1 MNPHIPKGGFFVAKS
16 SGNLADLDH
25 RLREN
30 GAQSLTFRD
39 QALVLAAWKEFSDQG
54 LWADKNAAVAYDL
67 DLTNEA
73 ELRKLVE
80 INNDSEQSNPGQL
93 LWELYK
99 KFGLDFL
106 DRLRGAFGF
115 ALWDG
120 EKSSLLVATDAFGIR
135 PVVYSQKSGK
145 LVAASR
151 IRHILLDHDI
161 TREIDHEAIY
171 HYLFYEAIC
180 SPVSIYK
187 DVRKLEPGKGLYFAN
202 DSLEAFT
209 HYDIHYQPHLSLGE
223 SHWIKTI
230 PQEIEKTV
238 KVYVP
243 LSDAE
248 KTGCFLSG
256 GTDSSS
262 VAGFYTKLTGRP
274 AKTFS
279 IGFDEPGYNELD
291 YAHIA
296 ARHFGTEQNDYYV
309 TPEDVLALVHE
320 LPLIYDEPFGN
331 ASVVPAYYCA
341 RMASEAGVD
350 ILLGGDGGDE
360 IFGGNERYVTNLIFE
375 KYFLLPGSLRTSVLE
390 PLLAKLPAVGPLY
403 KAGRYI
409 RRANMRNPERFFSYN
424 LLAETDAVEIFQPEY
439 LSQVDTNCFINLAKL
454 YYDQAAPAHDTD
466 RLLYIDMKFTI
477 TDNDLRKVTPMVEAA
492 GVRVCYPLLDRD
504 LVDFTATI
512 PPTLKVKMGKNRY
525 IFKRAMN
532 RFLPQAIIQKT
543 KHGMGL
549 PIAPWF
555 KKDSALSE
563 LLNDTLFNGLS
574 RITQYVRPEF
584 IQYIKSAFVNDT
596 TSYYGDNLWVLLMLE
611 LWLGE
616 GRNPGR

>member
-16 SGNLADLDH
+16 SSNLGDLEHTLMD
-25 RLREN
+25 N
-30 GAQSLTFRD
+30 GAQTLTLQD
-39 QALVLAAWKEFSDQG
+39 QGLVLAAWKEFAGQG
-54 LWADKNAAVAYDL
+54 LWSNKNAAICYDL
-67 DLTNEA
+67 DLTNAA
-73 ELRKLVE
+73 ELRKLVGMNQPE
-80 INNDSEQSNPGQL
+80 MDDHGLL
-93 LWELYK
+93 LWRLYDK
-99 KFGLDFL
+99 LGIDFL
-106 DRLRGAFGF
+106 DKLRGAFGF

-120 EKSSLLVATDAFGIR
+120 EKDRLLVVTDAFGIR
-135 PVVYSQKSGK
+135 PVVYSHKSAEF
-145 LVAASR
+145 VAASR
-151 IRHILLDHDI
+151 IKHILLAPGI
-161 TREIDHEAIY
+161 SKEIDPEAIY

-187 DVRKLEPGKGLYFAN
+187 DVRKLEPGKALYFAN

-230 PQEIEKTV
+230 PQEIEKAV

-248 KTGCFLSG
+248 KIGCFLSG

-262 VAGFYTKLTGRP
+262 VAGFYTKLTGSP

-279 IGFDEPGYNELD
+279 IGFDEPGYNELG

-296 ARHFGTEQNDYYV
+296 VRHFGTEQNDYYV

-375 KYFLLPGSLRTSVLE
+375 KYFLLPGSLRTSLLE

-439 LSQVDTNCFINLAKL
+439 LAQVDTGCFINLAESL
-454 YYDQAAPAHDTD
+454 YDQAASAHDTD

-492 GVRVCYPLLDRD
+492 GIRVRYPLLDRD
-504 LVDFTATI
+504 LVDFTTSI

-525 IFKRAMN
+525 IFKHAMN
-532 RFLPQAIIQKT
+532 GFLPQEIIQKK

-555 KKDSALSE
+555 KKDRGLSE
-563 LLNDTLFNGLS
+563 LLNDTLFSGLS
-574 RITQYVRPEF
+574 RITEYVRPEF

-596 TSYYGDNLWVLLMLE
+596 TSYYGESLWVFLILE
-611 LWLGE
+611 LWLRE
-616 GRNPGR
+616 ARSLGR

>member
-1 MNPHIPKGGFFVAKS
+1 MKPRIPKGGFFAAKYR
-16 SGNLADLDH
+16 NRKLDDLEH
-25 RLREN
+25 RLKES
-30 GAQSLTFRD
+30 GAQTLTFHD
-39 QALVLAAWKEFSDQG
+39 EGLVLGVWKEFPGQG
-54 LWADKNAAVAYDL
+54 LWSGNNVAVAYDL

-73 ELRKLVE
+73 ELLKSVDLEHNERP
-80 INNDSEQSNPGQL
+80 DSGQL
-93 LWELYK
+93 LWTLYR

-120 EKSSLLVATDAFGIR
+120 EKGNLLVATDPYGIR
-135 PVVYSQKSGK
+135 PIAYSHKSGGF
-145 LVAASR
+145 VAASR
-151 IRHILLDHDI
+151 IKHILLAPDI
-161 TREIDHEAIY
+161 SREIDPEAIY
-171 HYLFYEAIC
+171 HYLFFQAIC

-187 DVRKLEPGKGLYFAN
+187 NIRKLEPGKALYFQN
-202 DSLEAFT
+202 GSLKEIV
-209 HYDIHYQPHLSLGE
+209 HYDVRYKPDTSLSE

-230 PQEIEKTV
+230 PQEVEKAV
-238 KVYVP
+238 KVYEP
-243 LSDAE
+243 LSACE

-262 VAGFYTKLTGRP
+262 VVGYYTKISGRP

-279 IGFDEPGYNELD
+279 IGFDETGYNELD

-309 TPEDVLALVHE
+309 IPKDVLDLIDV
-320 LPLIYDEPFGN
+320 LPRIYDEPFAN

-341 RMASEAGVD
+341 RMAREDGVEV
-350 ILLGGDGGDE
+350 LLGGDGGDE
-360 IFGGNERYVTNLIFE
+360 IFGGNERYVTNLLFE
-375 KYFLLPGSLRTSVLE
+375 KYFLLPRALRILLME
-390 PLLAKLPAVGPLY
+390 PLLSKLPAVGPLY
-403 KAGRYI
+403 KASRYI

-424 LLAETDAVEIFQPEY
+424 LLAERDPAKIFQPEY
-439 LSQVDTNCFINLAKL
+439 LSQLDTNCFINLARSH
-454 YYDQAAPAHDTD
+454 YDQAAPAHDTD

-477 TDNDLRKVTPMVEAA
+477 TDNDLRKVTQMVEAA
-492 GVRVCYPLLDRD
+492 GVRVRYPLLDRD

-512 PPTLKVKMGKNRY
+512 PPTLKVKPGENRY
-525 IFKRAMN
+525 IFKRAMEG
-532 RFLPQAIIQKT
+532 FLPHEIIKKT

-563 LLNDTLFNGLS
+563 LLNDTLFSGVP
-574 RITQYVRPEF
+574 RITEYVRPEF
-584 IQYIKSAFVNDT
+584 INEMKSAFETDS

-611 LWLGE
+611 LWLRKE
-616 GRNPGR
+616 